1 MDIYNADQQNFEP
14 YESLTSEFV
23 DNQDT
28 HGQIEN
34 HETGEPIYSED
45 TESTEHNL
53 EVWESILTSGDF
65 MSKIA
70 TDEEIAA
77 NIRSLNKKATYRV
90 SYLIKLFHKDYFII
104 LNNQKNHVFSFWV
117 QQGYL
122 L

>member
-34 HETGEPIYSED
+34 HETGEPINSED

-70 TDEEIAA
+70 IDEEIAA
-77 NIRSLNKKATYRV
+77 NIRSLNKKATYHV
-90 SYLIKLFHKDYFII
+90 SYLIKLFQKDYFII

-117 QQGYL
+117 QQAYL